1 MRILVGK
8 NCEKNSDINGSICC
22 LGIVSNGVR
31 HKFCVKSDNL
41 LEAGAVTVN
50 TETN

>member
-1 MRILVGK
+1 MRIWCGK
-8 NCEKNSDINGSICC
+8 HYEKLDISSICC
-22 LGIVSNGVR
+22 FGIMSNGVR

-41 LEAGAVTVN
+41 LEAGEVTVN